1 MRNEWVGLVVA
12 FLLVAAGCQTQ
23 RTNPVDRL
31 FVNVNGDSSNPLRCG
46 AGSIAALIFI
56 TTDCP
61 IANGYAPQIQELIA
75 SYRGRPV
82 TFHLVHVDPDLTRAR
97 ARRHAKEY
105 GYRCSVLLDPEHWLV
120 ARSGVGLTPEAA
132 VFSSDGRLQY
142 RGRINNWYGDI
153 GRKRF
158 RVSKHDLRNA
168 IDDLLAGKPVAVPR
182 TDAVGCEIEP
192 ITR

>member
-1 MRNEWVGLVVA
+1 MRIGLVGPLVLI
-12 FLLVAAGCQTQ
+12 LLVAAGCQIQ
-23 RTNPVDRL
+23 QPSPVDRS
-31 FVNVNGDSSNPLRCG
+31 FVDVNGESSHPLRCE
-46 AGSIAALIFI
+46 AGSIVALIFI

-61 IANGYAPQIQELIA
+61 IANGYAPQIQPLIA

-82 TFHLVHVDPDLTRAR
+82 TFHLVHVDPELTRAR
-97 ARRHAKEY
+97 ARQHAEDY
-105 GYRCSVLLDPEHWLV
+105 GYKCSVLLDPEHRLV
-120 ARSGVGLTPEAA
+120 ARSRVGRTPEAA

-158 RVSKHDLRNA
+158 RVSRHDLRNA
-168 IDDLLAGKPVAVPR
+168 IDDLLAGRPVAVPR

-192 ITR
+192 IAR